1 MKGTRPLDNN
11 EIRLVSACFTGT
23 YEVRN
28 RSLFLLGVSTG
39 GRISELL
46 SLQIGDVWQN
56 GKAVTD
62 LLYDRSI
69 VKGGEVSRA
78 VPVNTDGMRAIDDLI
93 RWHREQYQTLKA
105 SHPLFPSRNGKGKQR
120 MTRRAAH
127 NVLKDA
133 FLAAGLN
140 GHLATHSLRKSFAQ
154 RLYEQTGDVF
164 TVQEMLGHKSIATT
178 QKYLGVNYASV
189 REALQKMSL
198 DGELHESGLLGSS
211 LKNTKDE
218 TLFLELAL
226 RGYDL
231 SKLRDEETTAKARH
245 HDDSDRATSAQIIK
259 IG

>member
-1 MKGTRPLDNN
+1 
-11 EIRLVSACFTGT
+11 
-23 YEVRN
+23 
-28 RSLFLLGVSTG
+28 
-39 GRISELL
+39 
-46 SLQIGDVWQN
+46 
-56 GKAVTD
+56 
-62 LLYDRSI
+62 
-69 VKGGEVSRA
+69 
-78 VPVNTDGMRAIDDLI
+78 
-93 RWHREQYQTLKA
+93 
-105 SHPLFPSRNGKGKQR
+105 

-133 FLAAGLN
+133 FEAAGLN

-198 DGELHESGLLGSS
+198 DSELHETSFLGSS
-211 LKNTKDE
+211 LKETADE

-231 SKLRDEETTAKARH
+231 SRLRDDTEKDTPPTEAE
-245 HDDSDRATSAQIIK
+245 IVK
-259 IG
+259 IAI